1 MSLTTSA
8 ICLSTYLG
16 IPIDVTNAIVQYA
29 TPDETKWIPQSNSNG
44 EFTKKIN
51 FSAYFNLLNMFA
63 VRPNVLLGVRT
74 HTLVLDNGSRYTA
87 TTYVQSARELENSC
101 IEITIYVTAEVRPN
115 LYDYY
120 TIVYNQNNID
130 NRVTFLKGTMH
141 WFAIDQSLPIS
152 NFSIHGNVIFANVF
166 DADETEID
174 WTF

>member
-29 TPDETKWIPQSNSNG
+29 TPNETKWIPQSNSNG

-74 HTLVLDNGSRYTA
+74 HTLVLDNNLHYTA
-87 TTYVQSARELENSC
+87 TTYVQSARELENGR
-101 IEITIYVTAEVRPN
+101 IEITLYATVEVSTN

-130 NRVTFLKGTMH
+130 TRVTFSNGTMH
-141 WFAIDQSLPIS
+141 GFAGELRPIL
-152 NFSIHGNVIFANVF
+152 NFSTQGNVIFVDIFGYAEN
-166 DADETEID
+166 DID